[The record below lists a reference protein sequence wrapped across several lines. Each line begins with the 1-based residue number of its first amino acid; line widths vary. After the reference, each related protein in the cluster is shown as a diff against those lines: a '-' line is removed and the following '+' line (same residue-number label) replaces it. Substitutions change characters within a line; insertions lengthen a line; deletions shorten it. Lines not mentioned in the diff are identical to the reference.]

1 MCSQIVLKYLNVYN
15 ACYLLTDA
23 IHFNAVDLAD
33 RIQSYM
39 TANIEML
46 LESRIL
52 DDLDHR
58 VVRQL
63 SEHTCAEQAAQ
74 SSVSR
79 FNKLGQ
85 AAMEKHKEWLALR
98 DLPVPIIPSRKLW
111 AAKESSKISPPSSAK
126 KMTGRQSRL
135 HSPTTSPVLR
145 PSLPPPPP
153 QEDEIFAMDDADGEP
168 SLKLNSMQARGDEE
182 MLVPVTTVGSARLG
196 WKKNPTT
203 PR

>member
-1 MCSQIVLKYLNVYN
+1 MCSQTVLKYLNVYN

-23 IHFNAVDLAD
+23 IHFNAMDLAD

-39 TANIEML
+39 IANTEML

-63 SEHTCAEQAAQ
+63 SEHTRAEQAAQ
-74 SSVSR
+74 SPVSR
-79 FNKLGQ
+79 SDKLGQ
-85 AAMEKHKEWLALR
+85 AAMEKHKEWLALQ

-111 AAKESSKISPPSSAK
+111 VAKESYKISPPSSAK
-126 KMTGRQSRL
+126 KITGRQSRL

-145 PSLPPPPP
+145 PSLP
-153 QEDEIFAMDDADGEP
+153 EDEIFAMDDADGEP
-168 SLKLNSMQARGDEE
+168 SLKINSMQATGGEE

-196 WKKNPTT
+196 WKKNPAT